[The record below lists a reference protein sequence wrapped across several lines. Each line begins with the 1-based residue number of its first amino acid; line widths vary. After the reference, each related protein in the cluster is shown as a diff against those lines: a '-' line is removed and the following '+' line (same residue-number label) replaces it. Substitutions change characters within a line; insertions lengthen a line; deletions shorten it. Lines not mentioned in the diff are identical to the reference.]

1 MGFEIKLTDN
11 SDKILSELTKTKQA
25 ALEAVGQQV
34 ESYAKANVK
43 ASGLIDT
50 GRLINSITHVSK
62 THAGT
67 SRRYR
72 TDKKGII
79 LADREVQITTD
90 EEDKVTVGSAVSYA
104 PYHEYGTG
112 IYSDSGTGRKTA
124 WRYMTFNRQTGKYE
138 AVWTRGTKP
147 KHFLRNA
154 IVNHQEQIKQII
166 EQYLRGNA

>member
-62 THAGT
+62 THAGV
-67 SRRYR
+67 SRRYK
-72 TDKKGII
+72 TDKKGVV
-79 LADREVQITTD
+79 LVDREVQITTD

-154 IVNHQEQIKQII
+154 IVNHQEQIKQIV
-166 EQYLRGNA
+166 EQYLRGKV

>member
-11 SDKILSELTKTKQA
+11 SDKILSELTRTKQA

-34 ESYAKANVK
+34 ESYAQANVK

-72 TDKKGII
+72 TDKKGVV
-79 LADREVQITTD
+79 LVDREVQITTD

-124 WRYMTFNRQTGKYE
+124 WQYMTFNRQTGKYE
-138 AVWTRGTKP
+138 AVWTKGTKP

-154 IVNHQEQIKQII
+154 IVNHQEQIKRII
-166 EQYLRGNA
+166 EQYLRGKV

>member
-11 SDKILSELTKTKQA
+11 FDKILSELTKTKQA

-67 SRRYR
+67 SRRYK
-72 TDKKGII
+72 TDKNGVII
-79 LADREVQITTD
+79 ADRDVQITTD
-90 EEDKVTVGSAVSYA
+90 DEDTVTVGTAVSYA

-112 IYSDSGTGRKTA
+112 IYAEGGTGRKTA

-154 IVNHQEQIKQII
+154 IVNHQDQIKQIV